1 MIGRRAARYSMQLA
15 FLVEG
20 RKSPELHRA
29 NKAKLLR
36 TINGEHSKQCL
47 TSLYQIEDKIM
58 QLAFKLIRGM
68 SREISKRVNYL
79 KNECPYPCQPAKRV
93 ALRCFAELVLGSI
106 HGLIAGKLKDG
117 ISLYECS
124 QDEKILIKE
133 LRKCRAEIHS
143 MLASVGC
150 DIADVEN

>member
-1 MIGRRAARYSMQLA
+1 MA
-15 FLVEG
+15 E
-20 RKSPELHRA
+20 KSPESLPGQQCEIV
-29 NKAKLLR
+29 
-36 TINGEHSKQCL
+36 INELSGEHSNNVL
-47 TSLYQIEDKIM
+47 NPRSLYQTEDEIM
-58 QLAFKLIRGM
+58 FLAIKMVHGM
-68 SREISKRVNYL
+68 TREIAKRVNFIRHD
-79 KNECPYPCQPAKRV
+79 CPPQCQPAKRV

-117 ISLYECS
+117 NSLYECS
-124 QDEKILIKE
+124 IEEKALIKE

>member
-1 MIGRRAARYSMQLA
+1 MFLAIKMI
-15 FLVEG
+15 
-20 RKSPELHRA
+20 H
-29 NKAKLLR
+29 
-36 TINGEHSKQCL
+36 
-47 TSLYQIEDKIM
+47 
-58 QLAFKLIRGM
+58 GM
-68 SREISKRVNYL
+68 TREIAKRVDFL
-79 KNECPYPCQPAKRV
+79 KNQCPYPCQPARRV

-124 QDEKILIKE
+124 QDEKAIIKE

>member
-1 MIGRRAARYSMQLA
+1 MAEKKPGIATG
-15 FLVEG
+15 
-20 RKSPELHRA
+20 P
-29 NKAKLLR
+29 NNAKLLR

-47 TSLYQIEDKIM
+47 RTLYQTGDEIM
-58 QLAFKLIRGM
+58 FLAIKMIHGM
-68 SREISKRVNYL
+68 TREIAKRVDFL
-79 KNECPYPCQPAKRV
+79 KNQCPYPCQPARRV

-106 HGLIAGKLKDG
+106 HQIIAGKLKDG
-117 ISLYECS
+117 SSTYECS
-124 QDEKILIKE
+124 GEEKALIKE

>member
-1 MIGRRAARYSMQLA
+1 MFLAIKMI
-15 FLVEG
+15 
-20 RKSPELHRA
+20 H
-29 NKAKLLR
+29 
-36 TINGEHSKQCL
+36 
-47 TSLYQIEDKIM
+47 
-58 QLAFKLIRGM
+58 GM
-68 SREISKRVNYL
+68 TREISKRVNYL

-117 ISLYECS
+117 FSLHECS
-124 QDEKILIKE
+124 QDEKALIKE

>member
-1 MIGRRAARYSMQLA
+1 MLTQKKARNYY
-15 FLVEG
+15 
-20 RKSPELHRA
+20 RA
-29 NKAKLLR
+29 NNAKLLR
-36 TINGEHSKQCL
+36 NRLSGEHSNNVL
-47 TSLYQIEDKIM
+47 NPRSLYQIEDEIM
-58 QLAFKLIRGM
+58 FLAIKMIHGM
-68 SREISKRVNYL
+68 AREISKRVNYL

-117 ISLYECS
+117 FSLHECS
-124 QDEKILIKE
+124 QDEKALIKE

-150 DIADVEN
+150 DIADVDN

>member
-1 MIGRRAARYSMQLA
+1 
-15 FLVEG
+15 
-20 RKSPELHRA
+20 
-29 NKAKLLR
+29 
-36 TINGEHSKQCL
+36 
-47 TSLYQIEDKIM
+47 M

>member
-1 MIGRRAARYSMQLA
+1 MPPWAS
-15 FLVEG
+15 FTDG
-20 RKSPELHRA
+20 RKKPGI
-29 NKAKLLR
+29 
-36 TINGEHSKQCL
+36 TPGQQGEIVTTVRGEMFKQCFIHDH
-47 TSLYQIEDKIM
+47 YI
-58 QLAFKLIRGM
+58 KLESKVMETAVRLIHGM
-68 SREISKRVNYL
+68 AREIARRVDFL
-79 KNECPYPCQPAKRV
+79 KHQCPYPCQPARRV
-93 ALRCFAELVLGSI
+93 ALRMFSELVLGSI